1 MEAQTKKSIE
11 TAMRVAKAGS
21 LIRNLQIALDQCF
34 TATHGEERNHDL
46 ACLYNDLINE
56 EFEEFQDEPIDC
68 PNDMK
73 ELCDLIWVSVQ
84 YANAMGYDLELGMR
98 ELLKEYSSK
107 FYDEHKQFHPTYN
120 EKGKLL
126 KGKGFKKAD
135 FDKFFEEPD
144 EDEERER
151 YAWEC

>member
-11 TAMRVAKAGS
+11 TAMRVAAAGS
-21 LIRNLQIALDQCF
+21 LIRNLQIALNQCF
-34 TATHGEERNHDL
+34 TATHGDERNHDL

-56 EFEEFQDEPIDC
+56 EFKEFQDEPLDC

-107 FYDEHKQFHPTYN
+107 FYDEHKKFHPTYN